1 MTLDK
6 QSEHAPFSPATKPAP
21 DTMPSSNAWTMD
33 ESTRNKL
40 LKKYQTQV
48 ASGSSTIC
56 ATLAVV
62 GLGPLIATPAAFWG
76 RKLIETD
83 LFQTPLE
90 NVKTRMQT

>member
-6 QSEHAPFSPATKPAP
+6 RPEHAPFSPTTETAP
-21 DTMPSSNAWTMD
+21 DTMPSSNAWTVD

-48 ASGSSTIC
+48 ASGLSTVC

-62 GLGPLIATPAAFWG
+62 SSYLRVL
-76 RKLIETD
+76 
-83 LFQTPLE
+83 
-90 NVKTRMQT
+90 